1 MSAPSGSQPPVI
13 ADPSVSRD
21 RHGLEIIGVEECWRL
36 LASCP
41 IGRIGFTAAG
51 QVEVMPVTYGL
62 LDRSIVFRTGPGQ
75 KLWAAVL
82 HQPVAFEI
90 DAWSATDRNGWSV
103 LVMGVAEEVT
113 GPARTELLD
122 RSDIAPWAPAGHS
135 DQWVRI
141 IPEEV
146 TGRRLR

>member
-1 MSAPSGSQPPVI
+1 MTAPSGPQPPVI
-13 ADPSVSRD
+13 AGPSVTRD
-21 RHGLEIIGVEECWRL
+21 RHGLEIISVEECWRL
-36 LASCP
+36 LASSP
-41 IGRIGFTAAG
+41 VGRIGFTTGG
-51 QVEVMPVTYGL
+51 QVQVLPVTYGL
-62 LDRSIVFRTGPGQ
+62 QDRSIVFRTGPGQ
-75 KLWAAVL
+75 KLGAAVM

-113 GPARTELLD
+113 DPARTELLEQ
-122 RSDIAPWAPAGHS
+122 SDIIPWAPAGHS

-141 IPEEV
+141 MPEEV